1 MYSYLIIAISRI
13 YTVDDLTRDATDFQQ
28 IVLGHISAGGFT
40 FSDVQKKEEEEGF
53 HFHMDCQ
60 NRKWSSK

>member
-28 IVLGHISAGGFT
+28 IVLGHISADEYT
-40 FSDVQKKEEEEGF
+40 RLDILYDLYVKYS
-53 HFHMDCQ
+53 
-60 NRKWSSK
+60 N